1 MRCFWCVQQSEVWSI
16 KINALHSEI
25 FHLNRHER
33 HISSPTV
40 QSCIKMLPVL
50 SSCRLKY
57 PIKCCKP
64 LCCFSS
70 FLLFHNTL
78 NQYLFQLNVPR
89 KKKICI
95 KSLFFPFNESKYLK
109 PLSPRTTF
117 KFVFETNVLRQHY
130 LLEQI
135 LLKLKVKSASL
146 CFLLYFSTVW
156 FSPCPRCTYNLELST
171 PSHLLNADTK
181 HIIHLSYTY
190 TYCTPFI
197 YIHL

>member
-89 KKKICI
+89 KKKSALRAYFFLLMNQNIL
-95 KSLFFPFNESKYLK
+95 SLSHQEQPSSSYL
-109 PLSPRTTF
+109 RQTCFVNTTF
-117 KFVFETNVLRQHY
+117 
-130 LLEQI
+130 
-135 LLKLKVKSASL
+135 
-146 CFLLYFSTVW
+146 
-156 FSPCPRCTYNLELST
+156 
-171 PSHLLNADTK
+171 
-181 HIIHLSYTY
+181 
-190 TYCTPFI
+190 
-197 YIHL
+197 